1 MTIENSSH
9 CVQEMRRS
17 CGLGLEGVRGRWM
30 TMPRHAEASESHPGR
45 WRPPGPS
52 LIITQQNLAASNSD
66 AL

>member
-45 WRPPGPS
+45 WRSPGSFINYHTTEPCCFQ
-52 LIITQQNLAASNSD
+52 L
-66 AL
+66 